1 MRTLLTITALLV
13 LTIVLGLV
21 VIVGRLLGVRDG
33 PRSIYDRLPRFWA
46 RSLLFTAGTRVVLHD
61 AERMRTGEPR
71 IVVSNHV
78 SWFDVLSLAANVPR
92 FAFVSKAE
100 LSRVPIFGA
109 AARAVNTVFIER
121 ENRKAAFQS
130 YDEASAKIRE
140 GLSVVVFPEGTRGTT
155 YAMRRF
161 KKGPFVLA
169 IAAGVPIVPTIV
181 HGTIHVLPKGSLW
194 ARAGTV
200 HVHFLAP
207 VPTAGLTYDDRETL
221 SRAVYERMANAF
233 RELYGVEPQPYDADT
248 ASDIAVQHPGVPPAR
263 GAHA

>member
-1 MRTLLTITALLV
+1 
-13 LTIVLGLV
+13 
-21 VIVGRLLGVRDG
+21 
-33 PRSIYDRLPRFWA
+33 
-46 RSLLFTAGTRVVLHD
+46 
-61 AERMRTGEPR
+61 
-71 IVVSNHV
+71 
-78 SWFDVLSLAANVPR
+78 
-92 FAFVSKAE
+92 
-100 LSRVPIFGA
+100 VPIFGA

-200 HVHFLAP
+200 HVHFLEP